1 MNKVRGMLV
10 YLAMVSAALILA
22 AVGCQSLQNG
32 LSKGSGGESNT
43 DTLANTQKSVLKAE
57 PGTPDGILLMQ
68 ARYLIGE
75 LPQKMPGS
83 ENDTPAMVALGK
95 KLYFETAIS
104 INRTQSCNDCH
115 PIDNTSAGADNRKTG
130 LGALGKNGP
139 RNDPSTLNAGF
150 QIAQFWDGR
159 SPDLA
164 DQAKGPVLN
173 PIEMGMPDPAEV
185 LQRLKTAGYTQ
196 DFKNAFPGQ
205 EDPLTYDN
213 FGQAVA
219 AFERTLISRA
229 RIDRFIMGDADAL
242 TDQEKEGMRL
252 FMDVGCI
259 QCHSGPVVGGAMFQ
273 KMGIFDAYA
282 DEKDKGRYD
291 VTKNE
296 DDLFVFKVPMLRN
309 ATLTAPY
316 FHDGGVGTIAEAV
329 DLMGNL
335 QLNRQLTNEQNDRLI
350 RFLTALADETRTQP
364 AMPQAIKA
372 VSGPTPPDMATLTND
387 AQGERV
393 KYGYALVTDTF
404 RLLGRKTGDAGPYYV
419 GNKLACTNCHQDK
432 GTKIY
437 GFSWVGVSSAYPR
450 YRGRE
455 DKVQGLK
462 QRINGCFQRSLNGNP
477 LPEDSK
483 EMNAIVAYLDWLSA
497 GVPKEKAI
505 LGRSPFT
512 PPPRMA
518 DLKNGAEQYAV
529 FCQSCHGSDGAGF
542 QAASDSQADA
552 GAYITPA
559 VWGDGSY
566 NNGAGANRLLTL
578 APFLQSNMP
587 LGTGY
592 RHPVLSTD
600 DAYDVAAYVDS
611 MPRPQMA
618 NLAKDYPKLIK
629 KPVDCPYPPY
639 ADGFSQEQH
648 QFGPFQPIMAAR
660 KNAPAK

>member
-1 MNKVRGMLV
+1 MKTVKGRLV
-10 YLAMVSAALILA
+10 YLAIMMLPLVLA
-22 AVGCQSLQNG
+22 AIGCQSVQ
-32 LSKGSGGESNT
+32 KGPLERSEGESAT
-43 DTLANTQKSVLKAE
+43 AMPQKTVLKAE

-75 LPQKMPGS
+75 LPDRMPGS
-83 ENDTPAMVALGK
+83 ENDTPAKVALGK
-95 KLYFETAIS
+95 KLYFEEAIS
-104 INRTQSCNDCH
+104 INKTQSCNDCH
-115 PIDNTSAGADNRKTG
+115 PIDNKGAGADNEKTG

-173 PIEMGMPDPAEV
+173 PIEMGMPAPTEV
-185 LQRLKTAGYTQ
+185 IDRLKAAGYVN
-196 DFKNAFPGQ
+196 DFKNAFPDQ
-205 EDPLTYDN
+205 ENSLTYDN
-213 FGQAVA
+213 FGEAVA

-229 RIDRFIMGDADAL
+229 RIDRFIKGEADAL
-242 TDQEKEGMRL
+242 TDREKEGMRI

-259 QCHSGPVVGGAMFQ
+259 QCHSGPVLGGMMFQ
-273 KMGIFDAYA
+273 KIGIFDAYA
-282 DEKDKGRYD
+282 NEADKGRYE

-296 DDLFVFKVPMLRN
+296 NDLYVFKVPMLRN

-316 FHDGGVGTIAEAV
+316 FHDGGVETIAEAV
-329 DLMGNL
+329 DLMGTL
-335 QLNRQLTNEQNDRLI
+335 QLNRQLTNAQNDRLI
-350 RFLTALADETRTQP
+350 RFLTALADDTRTQAP
-364 AMPQAIKA
+364 LPDAIKA
-372 VSGPTPPDMATLTND
+372 VNGPTPPDMATIAND
-387 AQGERV
+387 EQGKRV

-404 RLLGRKTGDAGPYYV
+404 RLLGGKAGDTGQYAV
-419 GNKLACTNCHQDK
+419 GNNLACTNCHQEE

-437 GFSWVGVSSAYPR
+437 GFSWVGVSTAYPK

-455 DKVQGLK
+455 DKVQGLRK
-462 QRINGCFQRSLNGNP
+462 RINGCFQRSMNGNP
-477 LPEDSK
+477 IPEDGK

-497 GVPKEKAI
+497 GTTKAEAV
-505 LGRSPFT
+505 LGKSPFN
-512 PPPRMA
+512 PPHRMA
-518 DLKNGAEQYAV
+518 DREKGAMRYAE

-542 QAASDSQADA
+542 AATSDSEKDA
-552 GAYITPA
+552 GAYLTPA

-592 RHPVLSTD
+592 LHPVLSTE

-639 ADGFSQEQH
+639 ADAFPQEQH
-648 QFGPFQPIMAAR
+648 QFGPFQPILAAKEKAMA
-660 KNAPAK
+660 K